1 MLEEIESIEIS
12 ETVFRLANAPQLRA
26 ALEQLGGDLRDINET
41 IDFLQAAPTDQVS
54 LLLIAGPFAAPS
66 ASFVPSPTRFSDGTW
81 RVFYSALEPETC
93 EKEVGE
99 WCRRTLQS
107 LPPASQRFYYRE
119 LRCSLNGRGYD
130 LRPMKEPWLF
140 LTGGVDTYPECQEL
154 AREARMRGAQAML
167 CPSARR
173 DAGTT
178 SPVFV
183 QQVLSNGAVLGV
195 VAILIDQ
202 DGTISA
208 VRS

>member
-1 MLEEIESIEIS
+1 MLEGSDSIIIS
-12 ETVFRLANAPQLRA
+12 ETVFRLANPPQMRA
-26 ALEQLGGDLRDINET
+26 ALELLGGDLAEINET
-41 IDFLQAAPTDQVS
+41 IDFLQSRFTDDVS
-54 LLLIAGPFAAPS
+54 LLIASPFGDP
-66 ASFVPSPTRFSDGTW
+66 PTNITPRPTRFSDGTW

-93 EKEVGE
+93 EREMGE

-107 LPPASQRFYYRE
+107 LPPATQRFYYRE
-119 LRCSLNGRGYD
+119 FRCSLNGDGYD
-130 LRPMKEPWLF
+130 LRPKKGIWQF
-140 LTGGVDTYPECQEL
+140 LTGDIDTYRQCQEL
-154 AREARMRGAQAML
+154 AREARTRGAQALL

-173 DAGTT
+173 DGGTT

-208 VRS
+208 ARS